1 MQSSLNEL
9 YNTRQNVNDQ
19 NVNDQN
25 VNTGQD
31 NTGEDK
37 SKTSFAYV
45 IHEFFENYVQYQLYL
60 FMVSLMN
67 FLSGVCLN
75 IQNTVYSKLYVDES
89 SKMIQKK
96 PFEKLYSKEETY
108 AKEESGRFHKIFD
121 LSSEQMNANTDK
133 EFYDMEVYKST
144 IADEA
149 NDFEKKWTRRI
160 LYNWTPRGNIIMYY
174 DVYKK
179 GFAYYCDST
188 GIPYIVLNAVAKK
201 YVRTFMCRDLFMDDS
216 EEEVSPLIQLQ
227 EIEEKKEKEKK
238 TEKFLGLNKEVSK
251 NAPFAKLKRYN
262 LEDKSESAK
271 DEKKIVMKNTNIN
284 KFIYKGKTL
293 NFSLLQKIPRR
304 RTVIPFTNSK
314 FMDMFEKEHELQ
326 KSVMSYAD
334 YKKANLKID

>member
-1 MQSSLNEL
+1 
-9 YNTRQNVNDQ
+9 
-19 NVNDQN
+19 
-25 VNTGQD
+25 
-31 NTGEDK
+31 
-37 SKTSFAYV
+37 
-45 IHEFFENYVQYQLYL
+45 
-60 FMVSLMN
+60 
-67 FLSGVCLN
+67 
-75 IQNTVYSKLYVDES
+75 
-89 SKMIQKK
+89 
-96 PFEKLYSKEETY
+96 
-108 AKEESGRFHKIFD
+108 
-121 LSSEQMNANTDK
+121 
-133 EFYDMEVYKST
+133 
-144 IADEA
+144 
-149 NDFEKKWTRRI
+149 
-160 LYNWTPRGNIIMYY
+160 MYY

-216 EEEVSPLIQLQ
+216 EEEASPLIQLQ